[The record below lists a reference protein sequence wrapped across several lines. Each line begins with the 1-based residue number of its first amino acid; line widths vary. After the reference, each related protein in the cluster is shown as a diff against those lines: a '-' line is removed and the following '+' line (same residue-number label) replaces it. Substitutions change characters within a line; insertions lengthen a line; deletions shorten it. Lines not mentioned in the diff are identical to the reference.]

1 MKLDKLKTYQAKNEG
16 NPHDFAGYYA
26 IEEGTTHSLLA
37 KYLVDSSQGV
47 VYSKPADKIA
57 KAINLMWSALCG
69 LDSWRLEYVAKQMPE
84 IFKLAQ
90 LYPDVYGSPNRSL
103 WEGLD
108 PTEFCTRSEYVELRS
123 YRRREHDQ
131 SN

>member
-1 MKLDKLKTYQAKNEG
+1 MKNDKLKTYQAKNEG

-26 IEEGTTHSLLA
+26 KEEGTTHSLVA
-37 KYLVDSSQGV
+37 KYLVDSSKGV

-84 IFKLAQ
+84 VFKLAQ
-90 LYPDVYGSPNRSL
+90 LYSDVYGPPNRSL
-103 WEGLD
+103 WESLD
-108 PTEFCTRSEYVELRS
+108 PSEFCTISDYVELRS
-123 YRRREHDQ
+123 YRREKHDR

>member
-1 MKLDKLKTYQAKNEG
+1 MKYSNKVKTYQAKNEG

-26 IEEGTTHSLLA
+26 IEDNTTYSLVA

-57 KAINLMWSALCG
+57 KAVNLLWSALTG
-69 LDSWRLEYVAKQMPE
+69 LDSWRLEYIAKQMPE

-90 LYPDVYGSPNRSL
+90 LYSDVYGSPNRSL
-103 WEGLD
+103 IQDLD
-108 PTEFCTRSEYVELRS
+108 PSEFSRRQIQKVESFRA
-123 YRRREHDQ
+123 EDEGWA
-131 SN
+131 

>member
-1 MKLDKLKTYQAKNEG
+1 MKYSNKVKTYQAKNEG

-26 IEEGTTHSLLA
+26 IEEGTTHSLVA

-57 KAINLMWSALCG
+57 KAVNLLWSALTG
-69 LDSWRLEYVAKQMPE
+69 LDSWRLEYIAKHMPE

-90 LYPDVYGSPNRSL
+90 LYSDVYGSPNRSL
-103 WEGLD
+103 IQDLD
-108 PTEFCTRSEYVELRS
+108 PSEFTRRQIRKVESFRA
-123 YRRREHDQ
+123 EDEGWT
-131 SN
+131 